1 MCDDHKLES
10 AEDSSKASVSVS
22 VLALDSAGRTSSS
35 ACAAIDASISVDR
48 VDIALRDCAYGTLID
63 ASATSYTAVSDYVC
77 HNSIGFKLSIKI
89 ICDVTPAL
97 SYYIAYLSCF
107 GGAKIQ

>member
-1 MCDDHKLES
+1 MC
-10 AEDSSKASVSVS
+10 
-22 VLALDSAGRTSSS
+22 VLALDSACRASSS

-48 VDIALRDCAYGTLID
+48 VDIALRECAYGALID

-97 SYYIAYLSCF
+97 SYYIGYLSCF
-107 GGAKIQ
+107 GSAKIQ